1 MSELLLLPIFLLAG
15 PDEQLQARTT
25 SFSKRER
32 TAMPIN
38 LLPLMQL
45 WAVTCGAS
53 VEKPIQ
59 KQAVDVVHK
68 VCFQHWILAAIHG

>member
-1 MSELLLLPIFLLAG
+1 
-15 PDEQLQARTT
+15 
-25 SFSKRER
+25 
-32 TAMPIN
+32 MPIN

-59 KQAVDVVHK
+59 KQAVDAVHK